1 MKYIVHDRVVRS
13 RLPEGPLAAHIDSF
27 ADWADKQGY
36 VSCSVYRRVLLGACF
51 SEWLGKKGVR
61 LQGVSSEHPSQYLR
75 YRARQVRIAR
85 GDAEAL
91 RQLIAFFRCSGHI
104 PQEKTPQRRPTPSEE
119 CAEAFQ
125 RYLREDRALSRAT
138 EINYLPF
145 ICSFLKA
152 CFGNGPAKL
161 SQLRADD
168 VVRFVQNQAKR
179 LHRKRAKLMTSALR
193 SFLQYARYRGD
204 ITLDLM
210 AAVPSVA
217 NWSMAS
223 IPRAIPAD
231 QVRQLLAS
239 IKRHTAVGLR
249 DYAILLLLARLGLRS
264 GEVAFL
270 QLEDIDWKAGRLSVC
285 GKDGRRTD
293 LPLQADVGKAIA
305 AYLRH
310 GRPTSTSRLV
320 FLRARA
326 PIRGFLSQCAIGS
339 IVKHRL
345 ERAGIVAPAKGA
357 HQFRHALAT
366 GMLRQGASLAEIG
379 EVLGHR
385 HPDTTRIYAKVDL
398 DGLRKLALPWPG
410 GVR

>member
-1 MKYIVHDRVVRS
+1 
-13 RLPEGPLAAHIDSF
+13 
-27 ADWADKQGY
+27 
-36 VSCSVYRRVLLGACF
+36 
-51 SEWLGKKGVR
+51 
-61 LQGVSSEHPSQYLR
+61 
-75 YRARQVRIAR
+75 
-85 GDAEAL
+85 
-91 RQLIAFFRCSGHI
+91 
-104 PQEKTPQRRPTPSEE
+104 
-119 CAEAFQ
+119 
-125 RYLREDRALSRAT
+125 LSPAT
-138 EINYLPF
+138 QINYLPF
-145 ICSFLKA
+145 IRSFLKD
-152 CFGNGPAKL
+152 CFGDGPAKL

-168 VVRFVQNQAKR
+168 VLRFVQAQASR

-217 NWSMAS
+217 NWSIAS

-239 IKRHTAVGLR
+239 IKRQTAVGRR

-270 QLEDIDWKAGRLSVC
+270 QLDNIDWKEGRLSVH
-285 GKDGRRTD
+285 GKSGRRTD
-293 LPLQADVGKAIA
+293 LPLPTDVGKAIA
-305 AYLRH
+305 AYLRR
-310 GRPTSTSRLV
+310 GRPASTSRRV

-326 PIRGFLSQCAIGS
+326 PVRGFLSQCAIGS

-345 ERAGIVAPAKGA
+345 DRAGIVAPAKGA

-385 HPDTTRIYAKVDL
+385 SPDTTRIYAKVDL
-398 DGLRKLALPWPG
+398 DALRKLALPWPG